1 MKEHPGVGAFPLG
14 QVTDS
19 GYEVKIND
27 KIVIGA
33 PLTELKSVW
42 GKAIEDQLAAE
53 VVTA

>member
-1 MKEHPGVGAFPLG
+1 MKKHPGVGAFALG
-14 QVTDS
+14 EVTDS